1 MKTLL
6 KFKQVII
13 LVILVVFAVG
23 ACTKDFEEINTDPNN
38 PTNVPALNIFTYAT
52 VDGVDDWLGA
62 GWINHT
68 YLACWS
74 QQWCKGPVY

>member
-6 KFKQVII
+6 KFKQII
-13 LVILVVFAVG
+13 FLVILVVFAVG

-52 VDGVDDWLGA
+52 VDGVDDWLGG

-68 YLACWS
+68 YLA
-74 QQWCKGPVY
+74 